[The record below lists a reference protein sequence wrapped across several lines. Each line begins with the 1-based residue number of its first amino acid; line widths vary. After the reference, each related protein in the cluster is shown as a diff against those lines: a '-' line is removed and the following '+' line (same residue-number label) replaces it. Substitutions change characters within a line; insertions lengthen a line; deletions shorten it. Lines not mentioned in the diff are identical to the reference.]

1 MTPLS
6 PITRE
11 ATGWG
16 WEISDRTGWIILAV
30 LLVAAVAALV
40 FIPRPAP
47 PPADD
52 DDPFTFP

>member
-1 MTPLS
+1 MTPIS
-6 PITRE
+6 PITHE
-11 ATGWG
+11 ATSCGWG
-16 WEISDRTGWIILAV
+16 ASERTGLIVLVV